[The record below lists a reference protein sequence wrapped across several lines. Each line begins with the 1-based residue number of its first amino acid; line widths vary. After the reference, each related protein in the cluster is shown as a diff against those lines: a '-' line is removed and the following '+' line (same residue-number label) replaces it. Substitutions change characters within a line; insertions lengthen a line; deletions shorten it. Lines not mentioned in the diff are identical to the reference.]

1 MLSTTKNE
9 DDREINNENQPP
21 PPSQSPPPPPPPPPS
36 SNPPPKKRA
45 KVEKSPVTQNTSQDV
60 RENIRNKLFASLK
73 NRITPDDGN
82 ISVGDIIERIK
93 RIEEGL
99 FNKYKSSDNDVYILF
114 YSISFILFFIFIFL

>member
-21 PPSQSPPPPPPPPPS
+21 PPSQSPPPPPS

-99 FNKYKSSDNDVYILF
+99 FNKYKSSDNDVYIYIILF
-114 YSISFILFFIFIFL
+114 YFFYFIFYFYFL

>member
-114 YSISFILFFIFIFL
+114 YSISFILFFIFL